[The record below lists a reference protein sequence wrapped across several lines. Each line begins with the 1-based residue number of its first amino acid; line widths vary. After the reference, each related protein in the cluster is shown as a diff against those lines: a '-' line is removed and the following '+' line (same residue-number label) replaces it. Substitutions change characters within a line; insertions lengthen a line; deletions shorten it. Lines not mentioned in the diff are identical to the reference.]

1 MYYVVLSFS
10 GKAELERMLGVKAV
24 TAFLGKIQRRPGL
37 WQKSDSEYKQQKTLG
52 ASSWDTTFTEMFK
65 EFPNE
70 MSNLGNLG
78 LSNDAAKCHM
88 LKDMW
93 AIER

>member
-1 MYYVVLSFS
+1 ME
-10 GKAELERMLGVKAV
+10 KILGVKAM
-24 TAFLGKIQRRPGL
+24 TAFFGKIQRRPGL

-70 MSNLGNLG
+70 MSNLDNLG
-78 LSNDAAKCHM
+78 LSNDAAKCQM